1 MGEKAAASRRRAQRR
16 KTAKPRTGPIFPPC
30 PEWPRDELAVADEGD
45 WPFQL
50 LLWQRAR
57 DVELW
62 AATPPEHHRRLFAE
76 PVLKWQELAEAEAA
90 ETGGIAGPVRVLSAM
105 IRYPEL
111 AQANDVCT
119 ACIQISEW
127 AASNHLPNTAFR
139 FAEAAAHANPA
150 DARAAAHAGQ
160 IAAQEAADNRA
171 ELWYERG
178 IKIGR
183 RTEDWEWYIRSNIR
197 LGILRYEQGKFRAA
211 LKCYGRARSRALWA
225 GLPAFVGKA
234 HHDMMLIYLALGSFT
249 AADRHARSA
258 LDYYPL
264 HYERLPHLAQD
275 YAIVLTTY
283 RYDAEALR
291 VLDLAL
297 PVVTLPAERIA
308 VLGTMAKAAAGVGNR
323 SLYRGA
329 AEDVRLLASVSELN
343 AAGALALAAE
353 GAVTVRDWRRADE
366 LASLAL
372 DMATRRREREPRRR
386 AELVLR
392 SVSARRVLPRP
403 SPRPD
408 PQRVAETTALFLAR
422 LGDLGAPTTDAGAHS
437 RGRTELTKFSIAGR

>member
-1 MGEKAAASRRRAQRR
+1 MPEKVVPPPRRSRGKRG
-16 KTAKPRTGPIFPPC
+16 KPRDRPVFPPC

-57 DVELW
+57 DVALW
-62 AATPPEHHRRLFAE
+62 AGIAPEQHRALFCEVVPEWQRIAEATAAGIESVAE
-76 PVLKWQELAEAEAA
+76 PL
-90 ETGGIAGPVRVLSAM
+90 RVLSAM
-105 IRYPEL
+105 IRYPDL
-111 AQANDVCT
+111 AQPEDVCA
-119 ACIQISEW
+119 ACMAISEW
-127 AASNHLPNTAFR
+127 AASNHLPETALR
-139 FAEAAAHANPA
+139 FAEGAAKANPTN
-150 DARAAAHAGQ
+150 ARAAAHAGQ
-160 IAAQEAADNRA
+160 IAAQEAADERA
-171 ELWYERG
+171 EVWYERG

-211 LKCYGRARSRALWA
+211 RRCYGRARSRALWA

-234 HHDMMLIYLALGSFT
+234 HHDMMLIELAVGVFAT
-249 AADRHARSA
+249 ADRHARSA
-258 LDYYPL
+258 LQYYPL

-275 YAIVLTTY
+275 YAILLSTY
-283 RYDAEALR
+283 GFDEEALR

-297 PVVTLPAERIA
+297 PVIILPAERIA
-308 VLGTMAKAAAGVGNR
+308 VLGTQAKAAAGAGNR

-329 AEDVRLLASVSELN
+329 AEDVRLLASVTELN
-343 AAGALALAAE
+343 AAGALALAGE
-353 GAVTVRDWRRADE
+353 GAVVLRDWHRAEE

-372 DMATRRREREPRRR
+372 DIATRRREREPRRR
-386 AELVLR
+386 AELVLL
-392 SVSARRVLPRP
+392 SVAARAVPPLP

-408 PQRVAETTALFLAR
+408 PARVAETTALFLAR
-422 LGDLGAPTTDAGAHS
+422 LGDLGAPTTDAGAHT

>member
-1 MGEKAAASRRRAQRR
+1 MTEKAAASRRRFQRR
-16 KTAKPRTGPIFPPC
+16 RTAKPRNGPIFPPC
-30 PEWPRDELAVADEGD
+30 PEWPLDELAVAAEGD

-62 AATPPEHHRRLFAE
+62 AATPRAHHRSLFVE
-76 PVLKWQELAEAEAA
+76 PVLKWQELAEV
-90 ETGGIAGPVRVLSAM
+90 ETGETGPIAGPVRVLSAM
-105 IRYPEL
+105 IRYPEV
-111 AQANDVCT
+111 AQATDVCA
-119 ACIQISEW
+119 ACIAISEW
-127 AASNHLPNTAFR
+127 AVSNHLPKTALR
-139 FAEAAAHANPA
+139 FAEAAAQANPA

-160 IAAQEAADNRA
+160 MAAREAADSRA
-171 ELWYERG
+171 EVWYERG

-183 RTEDWEWYIRSNIR
+183 RMEDWEWYIRSNIR

-211 LKCYGRARSRALWA
+211 LMCYGRARSRALWA

-234 HHDMMLIYLALGSFT
+234 HHDMMLIYLAIGSFA
-249 AADRHARSA
+249 AADRHARGA

-275 YAIVLTTY
+275 YAVVLTTY

-297 PVVTLPAERIA
+297 PLVTLPEERIA
-308 VLGTMAKAAAGVGNR
+308 LLGTMAKAAAGVGNHR
-323 SLYRGA
+323 LYRRA
-329 AEDVRLLASVSELN
+329 VEDVQLLASVSEVN
-343 AAGALALAAE
+343 AAGALALGAE
-353 GAVTVRDWRRADE
+353 GAVAVRDWSRADG

-372 DMATRRREREPRRR
+372 EIATRRREREPRRR

-392 SVSARRVLPRP
+392 SVWARRVLPRP
-403 SPRPD
+403 SPRQD
-408 PQRVAETTALFLAR
+408 PERAAETTALFLTR
-422 LGDLGAPTTDAGAHS
+422 LSQLGGSTTDAGAHS

>member
-1 MGEKAAASRRRAQRR
+1 
-16 KTAKPRTGPIFPPC
+16 
-30 PEWPRDELAVADEGD
+30 LVVAGEGD

-57 DVELW
+57 DVGLW
-62 AATPPEHHRRLFAE
+62 AATAPEQRRGLFAE
-76 PVLKWQELAEAEAA
+76 AVSEWQALAEAEAA
-90 ETGGIAGPVRVLSAM
+90 EIEDVADPLRVLSAM
-105 IRYPEL
+105 TRYPDL
-111 AQANDVCT
+111 AQPGDVCA
-119 ACIQISEW
+119 ACIGLSEW
-127 AASNHLPNTAFR
+127 AAANHLPETALLFG
-139 FAEAAAHANPA
+139 EGAAKANPTS
-150 DARAAAHAGQ
+150 ARAAAHAGQ

-171 ELWYERG
+171 EVWYERG
-178 IKIGR
+178 IKIGL
-183 RTEDWEWYIRSNIR
+183 RTEDWEWYVRSNIR

-211 LKCYGRARSRALWA
+211 RRCYGRARSRALWA

-234 HHDMMLIYLALGSFT
+234 HHDMMLVELAVGAFA
-249 AADRHARSA
+249 AADRHARRA
-258 LDYYPL
+258 LNYYPL

-275 YAIVLTTY
+275 YAVLLTTY
-283 RYDAEALR
+283 GCHGEALR

-297 PVVTLPAERIA
+297 PAITLPAERIA
-308 VLGTMAKAAAGVGNR
+308 VLGTQAKAAAGVGNR

-343 AAGALALAAE
+343 AAGALALAGE
-353 GAVTVRDWRRADE
+353 GAVEVRDWRRAEE

-372 DMATRRREREPRRR
+372 DMATRRQEREPRRR

-392 SVSARRVLPRP
+392 SVAARTVPPLP

-408 PQRVAETTALFLAR
+408 PERVADTTALFLAR